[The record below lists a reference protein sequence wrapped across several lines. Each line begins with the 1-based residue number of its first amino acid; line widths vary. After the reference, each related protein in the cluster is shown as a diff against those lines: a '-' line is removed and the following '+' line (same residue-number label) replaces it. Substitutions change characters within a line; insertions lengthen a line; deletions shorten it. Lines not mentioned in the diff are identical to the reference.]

1 MKRNTIPKSALA
13 LLIIGLL
20 ITTLTPVINSS
31 FPMPDYVK
39 GFLVG
44 LGLMLEVIALIK
56 IQQNRKNIKC
66 V

>member
-20 ITTLTPVINSS
+20 ITTLTPIINNS

>member
-1 MKRNTIPKSALA
+1 MKRNNIPKSALF

-20 ITTLTPVINSS
+20 LTTLTPIINRS
-31 FPMPDYVK
+31 FPIPDYAK

-44 LGLMLEVIALIK
+44 LGLMLEVIALVK

-66 V
+66 I